1 MSIGL
6 ASTVCAANRPTIIL
20 TTSHYYDMAATEPP
34 KHSATHD
41 SDGIR
46 GMLLLPLLLAPHRH
60 SAPRPARLHLEHN
73 VRGYPPSVQLT
84 NTSRADPFHI
94 DR

>member
-6 ASTVCAANRPTIIL
+6 ASTVCAANWPTIVL
-20 TTSHYYDMAATEPP
+20 TTSHYYNMAATEPP

-46 GMLLLPLLLAPHRH
+46 GMLLLPLLAPHCH
-60 SAPRPARLHLEHN
+60 SAPRPARPHLEHN
-73 VRGYPPSVQLT
+73 VRGYPPSLQLT